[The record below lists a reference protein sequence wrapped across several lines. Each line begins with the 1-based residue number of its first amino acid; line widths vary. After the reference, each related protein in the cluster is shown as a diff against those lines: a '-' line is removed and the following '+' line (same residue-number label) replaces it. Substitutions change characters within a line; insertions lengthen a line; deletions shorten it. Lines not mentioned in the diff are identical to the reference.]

1 MDYLVAG
8 STYPYPVTPGRR
20 YAVSM
25 DAMASSA
32 TVSVFWNDTATG
44 AIGAFVYDG
53 STELLGA
60 GEGRGFEFVA
70 PTSKITVQV
79 TSNDI
84 AFGLVQ
90 LPA

>member
-20 YAVSM
+20 YVVSM
-25 DAMASSA
+25 DSMNASA

-44 AIGAFVYDG
+44 AIGAFVYDN
-53 STELLGA
+53 STALLAA
-60 GEGRGFEFVA
+60 GDGRAFEFVA
-70 PTSKITVQV
+70 PTNSITVQV

-84 AFGLVQ
+84 AFGLVI
-90 LPA
+90 LPV